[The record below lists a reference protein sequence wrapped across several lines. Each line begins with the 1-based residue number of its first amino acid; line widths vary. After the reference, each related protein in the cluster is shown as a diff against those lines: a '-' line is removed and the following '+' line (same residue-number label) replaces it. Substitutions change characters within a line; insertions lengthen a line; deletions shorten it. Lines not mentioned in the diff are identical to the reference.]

1 MHSASLFE
9 SAATERG
16 RDVVEE
22 AVAAAAGVLR
32 TMPREGDPGSF
43 AGQSGRWRLVRRPE
57 PMLSWGE
64 FFKPHHLVAVFLTT
78 TIEAAAGKP
87 RRLRI
92 RSRQPSRI
100 LVAVA
105 GQHNDLF
112 LAPAADGTASDR
124 VLSAEFEDSLPAGAA
139 PVRLALL
146 RIARMAQVSV
156 QLLAALRMPQDVFY
170 PGESISLNCDG
181 VDSPAVG
188 PPTIYVSLLD
198 EAGAVGRQT
207 RAAVGPGA
215 ADVPVCPAADLRDGS
230 YALVCQWRRA
240 DGSQIT
246 ALSWPLDKTT
256 RVAAPQG
263 NRHLADRRRLLL
275 EHQAARPLA
284 GPVYRG
290 HIWREV
296 ARYALGRYGD
306 VDSEVVRDTCR
317 YVASSVTGSDFEIQA
332 RRSR

>member
-1 MHSASLFE
+1 
-9 SAATERG
+9 
-16 RDVVEE
+16 
-22 AVAAAAGVLR
+22 
-32 TMPREGDPGSF
+32 MPREGDPGSF

-256 RVAAPQG
+256 RVAA
-263 NRHLADRRRLLL
+263 
-275 EHQAARPLA
+275 RPLA

-296 ARYALGRYGD
+296 ARYGLGTRLSAGREP
-306 VDSEVVRDTCR
+306 VGQRAVRCR
-317 YVASSVTGSDFEIQA
+317 SVAHPLW
-332 RRSR
+332 